1 MPEIKYKTLSGKE
14 FEVSGD
20 FKCFGMK
27 ALWSAF
33 ESCKN
38 PVQAKLLEEAH
49 AIMSGV
55 LHGTITK
62 TDKNENMIVE
72 LTATKNGPNTYD
84 VFNQFGVLLGNY
96 GTQNPGFAL
105 RECRK
110 RCESM
115 GWRVAS

>member
-1 MPEIKYKTLSGKE
+1 MAEIKYKTLSGKE

-62 TDKNENMIVE
+62 ADKADYESDEVE
-72 LTATKNGPNTYD
+72 RTGRGPG
-84 VFNQFGVLLGNY
+84 NQPANF
-96 GTQNPGFAL
+96 
-105 RECRK
+105 
-110 RCESM
+110 
-115 GWRVAS
+115 